1 MAWLLFLDESGQDRR
16 ESPYEVLAGL
26 AIEDRELWKLIQGLK
41 SLQEKHFG
49 IRLFDAYGQE
59 AKAQKL
65 LKRKVYKHAKQ
76 TGPIELQRRTELA
89 KEALTKGEEV
99 KGHQL
104 TALGQA
110 KITYVEEA
118 LLLCLQFN
126 SKAFAS
132 IVPNDLERP
141 ISSSFLRKDY
151 TFLFERFYH
160 FLNKQLDVPMGAI
173 VFDELDKRQSQII
186 LNQMEAYFLKT
197 DKGRVRSRLIIPE
210 PLFVHSDLTTMIQMA
225 DLIAYIIS
233 WGVQLKGM
241 AKPKREELNRLSE
254 IVCKLRYVS
263 RTEGG
268 HTTWGFK
275 VIESLYLSQ
284 NSS

>member
-16 ESPYEVLAGL
+16 ESPYEVLAGI
-26 AIEDRELWKLIQGLK
+26 AIEDRQLWKLIQGLK

-65 LKRKVYKHAKQ
+65 LKRKVYKHAEQ
-76 TGPIELQRRTELA
+76 SDSIELPRRTELA
-89 KEALTKGEEV
+89 KQALTKGEEV
-99 KGHQL
+99 RGQQL

-110 KITYVEEA
+110 KITYVEDA
-118 LLLCLQFN
+118 LLLCLKFN
-126 SKAFAS
+126 AKAFAS
-132 IVPNDLERP
+132 IIPNNLERP
-141 ISSSFLRKDY
+141 KSNSFLRKDY

-160 FLNKQLDVPMGAI
+160 FLNKQSNDPMGAI
-173 VFDELDKRQSQII
+173 VFDELDKQQSQII

-197 DKGRVRSRLIIPE
+197 EKGRTRSRLIIPE

-241 AKPKREELNRLSE
+241 AKPKREELKNLSE
-254 IVCKLRYVS
+254 IVCKLRYAS
-263 RTEGG
+263 ETEGG
-268 HTTWGFK
+268 YTTWGFK
-275 VIESLYLSQ
+275 VISTLMPSQ
-284 NSS
+284 NG

>member
-26 AIEDRELWKLIQGLK
+26 AIEDRQLWKLIQGLK
-41 SLQEKHFG
+41 SLQKKHFG

-65 LKRKVYKHAKQ
+65 LKRKVYKHAEQ
-76 TGPIELQRRTELA
+76 SDSIELPRRTELA
-89 KEALTKGEEV
+89 KQALTKGEEV
-99 KGHQL
+99 RGQQL

-110 KITYVEEA
+110 KIAYVEDA
-118 LLLCLQFN
+118 LSLCLHSN
-126 SKAFAS
+126 AKAFAS
-132 IVPNDLERP
+132 IIPNNLERP
-141 ISSSFLRKDY
+141 TSNFLRKDY

-160 FLNKQLDVPMGAI
+160 FLNKQINDPMEAI
-173 VFDELDKRQSQII
+173 VFDELDKQQSQII
-186 LNQMEAYFLKT
+186 VQQMEAYFLKT
-197 DKGRVRSRLIIPE
+197 KNGRFRSRLIIPE

-241 AKPKREELNRLSE
+241 AKPKREELKNLSE
-254 IVCKLRYVS
+254 IVCKLRYAS
-263 RTEGG
+263 ETEGG
-268 HTTWGFK
+268 YTTWGFK
-275 VIESLYLSQ
+275 VISTLMSSQ
-284 NSS
+284 NG